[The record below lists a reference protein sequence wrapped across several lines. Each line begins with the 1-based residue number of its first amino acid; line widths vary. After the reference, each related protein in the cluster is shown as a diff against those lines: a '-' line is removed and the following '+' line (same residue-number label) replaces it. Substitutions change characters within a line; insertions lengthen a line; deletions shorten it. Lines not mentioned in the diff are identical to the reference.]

1 MNSKKKGRTIMFEEM
16 FSTEPSPQAVGTS
29 KAARDVV
36 DGKVLLSVACKQ
48 CGVKEQAVIQYI
60 IDKTEYETTLDIL
73 NGTKDIDSIGNK

>member
-1 MNSKKKGRTIMFEEM
+1 MFEEM

>member
-1 MNSKKKGRTIMFEEM
+1 MFEEM
-16 FSTEPSPQAVGTS
+16 FSTDPSPKAIGTS
-29 KAARDVV
+29 KAARDVA

-48 CGVKEQAVIQYI
+48 YGVKEQAVIQYI

>member
-1 MNSKKKGRTIMFEEM
+1 MFEEM

-29 KAARDVV
+29 KAARDVA
-36 DGKVLLSVACKQ
+36 DGKILLSVACKQ
-48 CGVKEQAVIQYI
+48 YGVKEQAVIQYI

>member
-1 MNSKKKGRTIMFEEM
+1 MFEEM
-16 FSTEPSPQAVGTS
+16 FSTAPSPKAVGTS

-36 DGKVLLSVACKQ
+36 DGKVPLSVACKQ
-48 CGVKEQAVIQYI
+48 YGVKEQAVIQYI

>member
-1 MNSKKKGRTIMFEEM
+1 MFEEM

-29 KAARDVV
+29 KAARDVA

-48 CGVKEQAVIQYI
+48 YGVKEQAVIQYI